1 MVLNTIKKRNREEAG
16 AGLLVFKSGGPEWKG
31 LREVR
36 RRSRLTFGRSTF
48 QEKTLNG
55 EGQ

>member
-1 MVLNTIKKRNREEAG
+1 MGLEKKRNREEAG